1 MKWMFAMRQV
11 IKTFYER
18 YDRAISAVVRFMF
31 SLSTYLTL
39 MFHTGYNFR
48 ITSPWI
54 AVVMA
59 LISAFLPV
67 SAIPIFTG
75 VLLTMEFASVSPELA
90 VITVIILLIM
100 LLTYFVFKAGD
111 SWMLSFSLLMLL
123 WGFSPVLLPL
133 ALLIQP
139 IQIIVVVFAV
149 ILYALVIV
157 VKKDAAILSSTSGT
171 LTLGG
176 RVNLLLN
183 DLVTNQKFL
192 LILLM
197 LTVSLLLICLVR
209 RSRISFAP
217 LIAAV
222 GGGVLYMIGNLLGN
236 YFTPAGITIPRLLI
250 GAVLAVAFSFIII
263 SFVIGVDYN
272 RTEQVQFEDDE
283 YYYYVKAVPKITIGA
298 AEKKI
303 ESITGTNASSE
314 EKGETG

>member
-1 MKWMFAMRQV
+1 MKWMFGAREV
-11 IKTFYER
+11 IKAFYER
-18 YDRAISAVVRFMF
+18 YDRTITAVARFMF
-31 SLSTYLTL
+31 ALATYLTV
-39 MFHTGYNFR
+39 MYHTGYNFR
-48 ITSPWI
+48 ITSPLI
-54 AVVMA
+54 AVIMA
-59 LISAFLPV
+59 LISSVLPAA
-67 SAIPIFTG
+67 AIPIFTG
-75 VLLTMEFASVSPELA
+75 VLLSMEFASVSPELA
-90 VITVIILLIM
+90 AITVIILLIM
-100 LLTYFVFKAGD
+100 MLTYFVFKAGD

-149 ILYALVIV
+149 ILYALIIV
-157 VKKDAAILSSTSGT
+157 VKKDASVLSSTSGS

-209 RSRISFAP
+209 RSRISYAP

-222 GGGVLYMIGNLLGN
+222 GGGVLYMIGVLLGN
-236 YFTPAGITIPRLLI
+236 YFMTAGITIVRFLV
-250 GAVLAVAFSFIII
+250 GAVLAVAFSFFIIT
-263 SFVIGVDYN
+263 FVIGVDYN

-283 YYYYVKAVPKITIGA
+283 YYYYVKAVPKISVGI
-298 AEKKI
+298 AEKKV
-303 ESITGTNASSE
+303 ESITGTNAVSE

>member
-75 VLLTMEFASVSPELA
+75 VLLTLEFASVSPELA

-197 LTVSLLLICLVR
+197 LTVSLLLICLIR

-222 GGGVLYMIGNLLGN
+222 GGGVLYMIGILLGN
-236 YFTPAGITIPRLLI
+236 YFTPAGIAIPRLLI